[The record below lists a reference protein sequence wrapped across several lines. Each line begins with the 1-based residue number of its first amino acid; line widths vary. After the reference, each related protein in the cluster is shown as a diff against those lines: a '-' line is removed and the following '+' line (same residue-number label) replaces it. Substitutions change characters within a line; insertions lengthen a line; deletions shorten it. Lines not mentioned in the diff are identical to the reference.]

1 MSDSL
6 NSLKR
11 GSLGIYGKQNFEANR
26 RDNGCQLPRVA
37 EGAKKRGEVIVKHM
51 T

>member
-11 GSLGIYGKQNFEANR
+11 GLLGIYGKQNFEANR
-26 RDNGCQLPRVA
+26 RDDGCHLPPVA
-37 EGAKKRGEVIVKHM
+37 EGVKKRGEVIVKHM
-51 T
+51 I